1 MTCAVYWIHHP
12 SHTDIFSQGYVG
24 VSVNTDVRFR
34 KHKRA
39 KQNAHLRNA
48 INKYGWDN
56 LVKKT
61 VLIADTDYCLEVETK
76 LRSKDDIG
84 WNIVKGGGMPPKSK
98 KGQGKGRIGWGRG
111 RKLSAETC
119 KKISDS
125 VKEQMKDPARLEF
138 NRQINLGNTYRRG
151 KKHTAEALAK
161 ISNSKKGSVSRLGVK
176 NSPETIEK
184 MKQLAVGQRWTC
196 VHCSKTGLAKGAGI
210 RWHFDNCKFKEQ
222 TPCL

>member
-84 WNIVKGGGMPPKSK
+84 WNIVKGGGLPPKAK
-98 KGQGKGRIGWGRG
+98 KGQGKGRIGWNRG
-111 RKLSAETC
+111 RKLSVETC

-125 VKEQMKDPARLEF
+125 VKEQMKDPARREI
-138 NRQINLGNTYRRG
+138 NRQVNLGNTYMRG
-151 KKHTAEALAK
+151 RKHTAEALVKMSEAH
-161 ISNSKKGSVSRLGVK
+161 KGSVSRLGVK

-184 MKQLAVGQRWTC
+184 MKQLAVEQRWTC

>member
-48 INKYGWDN
+48 ITKYGWDN

-61 VLIADTDYCLEVETK
+61 VLIADTDYCLDVETK
-76 LRSKDDIG
+76 LRNKDDIG
-84 WNIVKGGGMPPKSK
+84 WNIVKGGGMPPNAKGKTWICSK
-98 KGQGKGRIGWGRG
+98 PAWNKGLP
-111 RKLSAETC
+111 LSEDT
-119 KKISDS
+119 KQKISA
-125 VKEQMKDPARLEF
+125 VVTEQMKDPARREI
-138 NRQINLGNTYRRG
+138 NRQVNLGNTYMRG
-151 KKHTAEALAK
+151 RKHTAKALVK
-161 ISNSKKGSVSRLGVK
+161 MSESHKGKTHRLGVK

-184 MKQLAVGQRWTC
+184 MKQLAVEQRWTC
-196 VHCSKTGLAKGAGI
+196 VHCNKTGLAKGAGI

-222 TPCL
+222 

>member
-48 INKYGWDN
+48 VTKYGWDN

-61 VLIADTDYCLEVETK
+61 VLIADTDYCLDVETK

-84 WNIVKGGGMPPKSK
+84 WNIVKGGGMPPNAKGKTWICSK
-98 KGQGKGRIGWGRG
+98 PAWNKGLP
-111 RKLSAETC
+111 LSEDT
-119 KKISDS
+119 KQKIS
-125 VKEQMKDPARLEF
+125 VVVTAQMKDPARREI
-138 NRQINLGNTYRRG
+138 NRQVNLGNTYMRG
-151 KKHTAEALAK
+151 RKHTAEALVKMSEAH
-161 ISNSKKGSVSRLGVK
+161 KGSVSRLGVK
-176 NSPETIEK
+176 NSQETIEK
-184 MKQLAVGQRWTC
+184 MKQLAVEQQWTC
-196 VHCSKTGLAKGAGI
+196 VHCSKTGLAKGAGR

-222 TPCL
+222 